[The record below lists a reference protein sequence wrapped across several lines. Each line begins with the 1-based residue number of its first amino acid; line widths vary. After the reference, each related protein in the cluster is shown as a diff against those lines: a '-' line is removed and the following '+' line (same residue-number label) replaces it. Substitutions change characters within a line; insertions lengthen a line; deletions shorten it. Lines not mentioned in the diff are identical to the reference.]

1 MNKTERLQA
10 ILHVIQTKRTV
21 RAEDLAV
28 RFNVH
33 IRTIYRDVNALI
45 EAGLPIGAEAGRGYF
60 ILEGHYLPPVMFT
73 KDEAFSLLL
82 AGKFLRRRTTERFQK
97 AFDTASEKIRAQLRG
112 ELKDEWAVLDERI
125 RVDVF
130 AHQPAPPGN
139 DQHIDTV
146 NNALAQNRV
155 LYFRYKTADETESR
169 RQAEPVGLLYYANV
183 WHLIAWCRLRKDYR
197 DFRLD
202 RVLEIEMLN
211 ETFAPE
217 KRLSISQ
224 YVTQQQRTDQW
235 TEVKLFISDTMYG
248 YMQNS
253 RYSMGYVSEVKCE
266 GGYEVLFTMTSVSH
280 FSRWLLMMGTHV
292 RVIEPLWLHDEAV
305 KHVQGLVKQY
315 LNDNAAG
322 TNSE

>member
-1 MNKTERLQA
+1 MNKVERLQA

-125 RVDVF
+125 SVDAF
-130 AHQPAPPGN
+130 ASAPIPPGN
-139 DQHIDTV
+139 DLHLDAV
-146 NNALAQNRV
+146 NNALAKNGV
-155 LYFRYKTADETESR
+155 LYLRYKTATEAESR

-202 RVLEIEMLN
+202 RIMEIELLN
-211 ETFAPE
+211 ETFDPD
-217 KRLSISQ
+217 KRLSISA

-235 TEVKLFISDTMYG
+235 TEAKLFISETMYG

-253 RYSMGYVSEVKCE
+253 RYSMGYVSDVKVQ
-266 GGYEVLFTMTSVSH
+266 GGYEVLFTVTSVNY
-280 FSRWLLMMGTHV
+280 FSRWLLMMGAHV
-292 RVIEPLWLHDEAV
+292 QVIEPAWLEDEIK
-305 KHVQGLVKQY
+305 KHVAILAEKY
-315 LNDNAAG
+315 L
-322 TNSE
+322 

>member
-1 MNKTERLQA
+1 MNKVERLQA

-97 AFDTASEKIRAQLRG
+97 AFETASEKIRAQLRG

-125 RVDVF
+125 SVDAF
-130 AHQPAPPGN
+130 APAPIPPG
-139 DQHIDTV
+139 DDFHLDTV
-146 NNALAQNRV
+146 NNALAKSCV
-155 LYFRYKTADETESR
+155 LYFRYKTAAEAESR
-169 RQAEPVGLLYYANV
+169 RQAEPIGLLYYANV

-202 RVLEIEMLN
+202 RMLEIEMLN
-211 ETFAPE
+211 ETFDAG
-217 KRLSISQ
+217 KRLSISE

-235 TEVKLFISDTMYG
+235 TEAKLFISDTMYG

-253 RYSMGYVSEVKCE
+253 RYAMGYVSDVKVE
-266 GGYEVLFTMTSVSH
+266 DGYEVLFTVTSVAY
-280 FSRWLLMMGTHV
+280 FSRWLLMMGAHV
-292 RVIEPLWLHDEAV
+292 RVIEPAWLEDEIK
-305 KHVQGLVKQY
+305 KHVETLAERY
-315 LNDNAAG
+315 LGRKA
-322 TNSE
+322 